1 MRQFAAVVL
10 KLAEQVTL
18 AVIAHGLLVQAEGND
33 LEVAE
38 LGDDA
43 TPGHLSLVIHSIYG
57 VLLAYFKNS
66 YEICVQVVH
75 TVI

>member
-18 AVIAHGLLVQAEGND
+18 AVIAHGLLGQAESND

-38 LGDDA
+38 LGDNA
-43 TPGHLSLVIHSIYG
+43 TPGHIALVIH
-57 VLLAYFKNS
+57 
-66 YEICVQVVH
+66 
-75 TVI
+75 

>member
-10 KLAEQVTL
+10 NLAEQITL
-18 AVIAHGLLVQAEGND
+18 ALLAHGLLGQVGSND

-43 TPGHLSLVIHSIYG
+43 TSGHISLVSH
-57 VLLAYFKNS
+57 
-66 YEICVQVVH
+66 
-75 TVI
+75 